1 MQAFLEFF
9 NNLEWFCLYQT
20 LYRFLIELTNGR
32 ASSGLLKHYSQSRW
46 SKPLILSFVKV
57 FNLNQ
62 QEFGKELSS
71 YTNLH
76 DLFTRQLAPEARP
89 ITSEISA
96 VACPVDGVLE
106 DAGEIQV
113 DKKIIVKGKVY
124 SMEEMVG
131 DPLFLEKYLGG
142 KFLVL
147 YLSPSHYHRIH
158 SPITGSVT
166 KRWTLGKKSYPVNK
180 WGMKY
185 GKAPLAKNYR
195 TITELRN
202 ETGCLTMVKV
212 GAMYIN
218 SIVITDDSKHLKKGQ
233 EFSYFSFGS
242 TVVMLF
248 EKDRFHLDETI
259 SIPADVRVGEKI
271 GYMAI

>member
-1 MQAFLEFF
+1 M
-9 NNLEWFCLYQT
+9 YQSF
-20 LYRFLIELTNGR
+20 YRILIELTNGR
-32 ASSGLLKHYSQSRW
+32 FSSGILKHFSQSRW
-46 SKPLILSFVKV
+46 SKPLILFYVKT

-62 QEFGKELSS
+62 QEFGKDLKT
-71 YTNLH
+71 YNNLH
-76 DLFTRQLAPEARP
+76 ELFTRHLKREARP
-89 ITSEISA
+89 ITAESSA

-106 DAGEIQV
+106 DAGEIRA
-113 DKKIIVKGKVY
+113 DKKIVVKGKVY
-124 SMEEMVG
+124 SIEEMLG
-131 DPLFLEKYLGG
+131 DALFLEKYLGG
-142 KFLVL
+142 KYLVL

-158 SPITGSVT
+158 APISGSVV

-185 GKAPLAKNYR
+185 GKEPLSKNYR
-195 TITELRN
+195 TITELQN
-202 ETGCLTMVKV
+202 EAGCLAMVKV

-218 SIVITDDSKHLKKGQ
+218 SIVITDESNHLEKGQ

-248 EKDRFHLDETI
+248 EKDSYQLDENL

-271 GYMAI
+271 GYMRVV